1 MAFFHEIILTFFGCG
16 KSKKAPGSVGSIA
29 SLILWLIITKLFF
42 DHQIPLLIQNI
53 FWTIFLISS
62 FIYGCFAIPIYAKK
76 FNQIDHSSIVLDE
89 VVGQILAL
97 QITFLLIRAD
107 YFLQNNLI
115 LVHLGFCYI
124 SFRFFDIVKPSF
136 IGTIDRKMKNGFGV
150 MFDDLACGI
159 ITAIIGCGLI
169 LLKNQ
174 LA

>member
-42 DHQIPLLIQNI
+42 DHQAPLLIQNI
-53 FWTIFLISS
+53 FWAIFLISS

-150 MFDDLACGI
+150 MFDDLVCGI

-169 LLKNQ
+169 YTKSKFY
-174 LA
+174 